1 MPEIENKIESSILA
15 TIKKMI
21 GIERDYTQFDQ
32 DIMVLINSYIKELY
46 QIGVGPENF
55 AITGHDQTW
64 EDYLGA
70 NSGLYDDVK
79 SYIFYKTRIMF
90 NPPSN
95 SFVTSSY
102 QEAAK
107 ECIWRISI
115 AADMARIEAEEAL
128 ESLEADED
136 DE

>member
-1 MPEIENKIESSILA
+1 MS
-15 TIKKMI
+15 
-21 GIERDYTQFDQ
+21 
-32 DIMVLINSYIKELY
+32 
-46 QIGVGPENF
+46 
-55 AITGHDQTW
+55 HDQIW
-64 EDYLGA
+64 EDYIGA

-128 ESLEADED
+128 ESLEEDED

>member
-32 DIMVLINSYIKELY
+32 DIIVLINSYIKELY

-90 NPPSN
+90 NPIK
-95 SFVTSSY
+95 FVCNEFLSGSS
-102 QEAAK
+102 
-107 ECIWRISI
+107 
-115 AADMARIEAEEAL
+115 
-128 ESLEADED
+128 
-136 DE
+136 